1 MKNIYLILFF
11 LILQSCGS
19 KKNTLYLQNEG
30 AIDTAQIEMQA
41 ITIQPNDI
49 LKILV
54 GSIMPEAAMPYNRLG
69 DRTGIVNSL
78 DILKLEGYVVSNG
91 QTITFPILGV
101 ISVAGKTM
109 QQLAAELKKQLQ
121 DGGHLVNPTVDVR
134 LLNSKFTVLGEVMRP
149 GTFTYT
155 DNNLSLLQA
164 LGMAGDLT
172 LNAQRDDMLLIREVD
187 GKRKISHI
195 NLMEADYLSSDSYQI
210 RPNDVIVVNP
220 NTRAVN
226 LSGLIDIR
234 TMLTIA
240 SLALSMAVLLT
251 R

>member
-30 AIDTAQIEMQA
+30 TIDTAQIEMKG

-78 DILKLEGYVVSNG
+78 DILKLEGYVVSIE

-134 LLNSKFTVLGEVMRP
+134 LLNSKFTVMGEVMRP

-155 DNNLSLLQA
+155 DTNLSLLQA

-172 LNAQRDDMLLIREVD
+172 LNAQRDDVLLIREID

-195 NLMEADYLSSDSYQI
+195 NLMAADYLSSDSYQI

-234 TMLTIA
+234 TLLTIS
-240 SLALSMAVLLT
+240 SLFLSVVVLLT

>member
-1 MKNIYLILFF
+1 
-11 LILQSCGS
+11 
-19 KKNTLYLQNEG
+19 LQNEG

-78 DILKLEGYVVSNG
+78 DILKLEGYVVSNE
-91 QTITFPILGV
+91 QTIRFPILGV

-155 DNNLSLLQA
+155 DTNLSLLQA

>member
-1 MKNIYLILFF
+1 
-11 LILQSCGS
+11 
-19 KKNTLYLQNEG
+19 
-30 AIDTAQIEMQA
+30 
-41 ITIQPNDI
+41 
-49 LKILV
+49 
-54 GSIMPEAAMPYNRLG
+54 
-69 DRTGIVNSL
+69 L
-78 DILKLEGYVVSNG
+78 DILKLEGYVVFNE
-91 QTITFPILGV
+91 QTIRFPILGV

-109 QQLAAELKKQLQ
+109 QQLAAELKKKLQ

-155 DNNLSLLQA
+155 DTNLSLLQA

-234 TMLTIA
+234 TLLTIS
-240 SLALSMAVLLT
+240 SLLLSVVVLLT

>member
-1 MKNIYLILFF
+1 
-11 LILQSCGS
+11 
-19 KKNTLYLQNEG
+19 LQNEG
-30 AIDTAQIEMQA
+30 VIDTAQIEMQA

-69 DRTGIVNSL
+69 DRAGIVQSL

-155 DNNLSLLQA
+155 DTNLSLLQA

-234 TMLTIA
+234 TLLTIS
-240 SLALSMAVLLT
+240 SLLLSVVVLLT